1 MANLKLFS
9 QASRRTILKAAGIST
24 VAILTPALPAWA
36 MGKSVKNSDSKYIK
50 HGFDEVSGNEINIDI
65 SSGLHK
71 INGKINMGIAAN
83 GSIPGPLVRLK
94 EGQDVT
100 LNVTNN
106 LKNDTSIH
114 WHGLLVPFQYDG
126 VPGVSFPG
134 IKPGTTFPYKFKVR
148 QNGTYWW
155 HSHSGLQEQSGHYG
169 PLVIDPKDGPSVDVD
184 KDFVIVLSE
193 FSPLLPEVIM
203 EKLKKG
209 EGYFNFNQST
219 FTDDY
224 PLTAK
229 ERRMWAKMRMMPT
242 DILDVTASTYTY
254 LINGHSSDDSLE
266 FLFNSGEKVR
276 FRVINASAMTFFNF
290 RIPGLEFEVIGADG
304 QNIEPTPVEEFQ
316 IGVAE
321 TYDILVKPK
330 PGAHTIVAES
340 MDRSGMVTANLTSKP
355 GMRGEVPPL
364 RKKPL
369 MTMADMGMSM
379 EGHKMSE
386 GSGMEMDMRDTSKL
400 PDEVKVGPGIAMVS
414 ANPVNRMGDPGIG
427 LSGLKHK
434 VLNYKMLEA
443 KEPNQDTRTPS
454 RLLEIHLTGN
464 MERYMWSFDGKKF
477 NAVSDQPIR
486 FAYNERVRVK
496 LVNDTMMAHPIHLHG
511 HFFELVNGASPEKQ
525 PRKHTVIVQP
535 GGMAQ
540 FDLTANEVGD
550 WAFHC
555 HLLYHMHAGMFQIV
569 TVEDKA

>member
-71 INGKINMGIAAN
+71 VNGKTNMGIAAN

-321 TYDILVKPK
+321 TYDILVKPMS
-330 PGAHTIVAES
+330 GAHTIVAES

-355 GMRGEVPPL
+355 GVRGEVPPL
-364 RKKPL
+364 REKPL
-369 MTMADMGMSM
+369 MTMVDMGMSM

-386 GSGMEMDMRDTSKL
+386 ASDMEMNMRDTSKL
-400 PDEVKVGPGIAMVS
+400 PDDVKVGAGIAMVS
-414 ANPVNRMGDPGIG
+414 ANPIDRLGDPGIG
-427 LSGLKHK
+427 LSGLEHK